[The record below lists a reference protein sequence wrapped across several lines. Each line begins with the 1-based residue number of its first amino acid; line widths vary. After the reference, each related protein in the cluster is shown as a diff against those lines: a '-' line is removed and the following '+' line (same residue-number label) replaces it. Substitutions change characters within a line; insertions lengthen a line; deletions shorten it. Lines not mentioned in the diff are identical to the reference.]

1 MKWILA
7 APYLQKL
14 EQGVW
19 TTMMNLDPSLN
30 ITVSPSH
37 YIHNRSRSKAGI
49 NDWKDYWEHSTNL
62 WDKSQQTN
70 AGIITAFPQL
80 PVCAGLRKRL
90 SRKSTPIVAST
101 FNLGALHGNIKRILA
116 NQALRSINKFIVH
129 SSEEVNHYSHY
140 LNLPSSKFE
149 FVPLHKP
156 MMPATAHENLE
167 HPFLLSMG
175 SANRDYKT
183 LFKAISITGHPLI
196 VVAPPH
202 ALSGLNIPPSVT
214 IKSNLSLVECRALA
228 QQACINIIP
237 ISNEHTASGQVT
249 VIEAMMYGKAVIATD
264 TIGTRDYI
272 QHEKTGF
279 LTKSH
284 SVTELSQSIDALWHD
299 PTLRKNLSTNA
310 CHYVKTELSHQ
321 KTASRLLRILN
332 NI

>member
-14 EQGVW
+14 EKGLW
-19 TTMMNLDPSLN
+19 TSMMDLDPSLD

-37 YIHNRSRSKAGI
+37 YLHNRSRVRAGI
-49 NDWKDYWEHSTNL
+49 NDWKDYWEHSADI
-62 WDKSQQTN
+62 WKKSQQTDG
-70 AGIITAFPQL
+70 GIITAFPQL
-80 PVCAGLRKRL
+80 AVCVGLRKRL
-90 SRKSTPIVAST
+90 SNKSTPIIAGT
-101 FNLGALHGNIKRILA
+101 FNLGALHGNIKRVLA

-129 SSEEVNHYSHY
+129 SSEEINHYSHY
-140 LNLPSSKFE
+140 LNLPASKFE

-156 MMPATAHENLE
+156 IMPATAHEDLE
-167 HPFLLSMG
+167 HPFILSMG

-183 LFKAISITGHPLI
+183 LFKAIRITGHPLI

-202 ALSGLNIPPSVT
+202 ALSGLDIPSSVT
-214 IKSNLSLVECRALA
+214 IKSNLSLLECRVLA
-228 QQACINIIP
+228 QQARINIVP

-249 VIEAMMYGKAVIATD
+249 AIEAMMYGKAVIATD

-284 SVTELSQSIDALWHD
+284 SVTELSQSIDDLWHD
-299 PTLRKNLSTNA
+299 AMLRQKLSINA
-310 CHYVKTELSHQ
+310 YNYVKTELSHQ
-321 KTASRLLRILN
+321 KTASRLLHILN
-332 NI
+332 SI